1 MSTLTDFIDG
11 EGGRLGRKLGAE
23 VEAFID
29 RLLKTTERNLDA
41 THQLI
46 DDLKEELE
54 QANAALE
61 GARAKIDDLN
71 DGAPLMAAE
80 TLAEWAR
87 GEDPAK
93 VARVLEAIRGGHV
106 SDLSLIF

>member
-1 MSTLTDFIDG
+1 MGTLTDFIHG
-11 EGGRLGRKLGAE
+11 EGGRLGRKLAAE
-23 VEAFID
+23 VEAFVD
-29 RLLKTTERNLDA
+29 RLLKAAEMNL
-41 THQLI
+41 TLTGEQI

-54 QANAALE
+54 QANSALE

-71 DGAPLMAAE
+71 DGEPLMAAE

-93 VARVLEAIRGGHV
+93 VARVLEAIRGGHA